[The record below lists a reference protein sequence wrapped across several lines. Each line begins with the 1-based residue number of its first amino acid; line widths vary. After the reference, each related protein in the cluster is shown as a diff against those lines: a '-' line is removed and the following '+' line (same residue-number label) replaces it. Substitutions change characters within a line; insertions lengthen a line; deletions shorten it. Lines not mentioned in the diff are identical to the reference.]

1 MTPLVVDASVLLKW
15 VLPEVHSEAA
25 RHVLSASDLLAPD
38 LLWAEVGHVLW
49 RRRRQGEFD
58 AQTAQ
63 VMLLDLRSLEIRDFP
78 VRPLLPAALNIAMSI
93 DHALYAAHLAAG
105 GRPGGGGDCIYLALA
120 EDAGLHRRYRRSAV
134 PSKVRNGIL
143 SDRIAWIEDLA

>member
-25 RHVLSASDLLAPD
+25 RFVLSASDLLAPD

-58 AQTAQ
+58 AQAAQ

-93 DHALYAAHLAAG
+93 DHALY
-105 GRPGGGGDCIYLALA
+105 DCIYLALA
-120 EDAGLHRRYRRSAV
+120 EDADCTVVTADRQFHR
-134 PSKVRNGIL
+134 KVRNGIL